1 MINPCIQ
8 GIQGADH
15 CLLGKDTGEHADC
28 GRPVFLSDPERFKD
42 RGYDLAGRCQRRL
55 VGVLV
60 AKSAVGAQGIEDGQ
74 HHDNRYQHLARL
86 EEKGFE
92 PVIRAQQDRTARG
105 QVIGRHFHDEWRCFP
120 FEQGVLED
128 QTGEHGKAD
137 ADQIKEEHK
146 VLAAGREEGRREQCI
161 DRQARPAGHKGVHHN
176 GQGAVT
182 LVLQRTGGHDRRHIA
197 AKADQH
203 RHEGLAGQ
211 ADEAHEPVHDKGGAG
226 HVTGVFQKRKAE
238 KHEADGRNEGGHGLD
253 AAADARR
260 QDGDQPL
267 RGVEMPQQIAQAVHK
282 DCAGQLIEK
291 VDESAAHIDG
301 DHEHQVHGQQKDGDA
316 KHMAKHHTVDTVGQ
330 GGADLTLLCDQVS
343 RQPGNKTVT
352 SRSNDDIWF
361 LFQITFD
368 LGLQG
373 ADSIEGSL
381 AERYIRQRMVIAFEQ
396 FKRQPVGIDLLE
408 CTGFL

>member
-1 MINPCIQ
+1 M
-8 GIQGADH
+8 
-15 CLLGKDTGEHADC
+15 
-28 GRPVFLSDPERFKD
+28 
-42 RGYDLAGRCQRRL
+42 
-55 VGVLV
+55 
-60 AKSAVGAQGIEDGQ
+60 
-74 HHDNRYQHLARL
+74 
-86 EEKGFE
+86 
-92 PVIRAQQDRTARG
+92 
-105 QVIGRHFHDEWRCFP
+105 
-120 FEQGVLED
+120 
-128 QTGEHGKAD
+128 
-137 ADQIKEEHK
+137 
-146 VLAAGREEGRREQCI
+146 
-161 DRQARPAGHKGVHHN
+161 
-176 GQGAVT
+176 
-182 LVLQRTGGHDRRHIA
+182 
-197 AKADQH
+197 
-203 RHEGLAGQ
+203 
-211 ADEAHEPVHDKGGAG
+211 
-226 HVTGVFQKRKAE
+226 
-238 KHEADGRNEGGHGLD
+238 D